1 MYGIFLGK
9 TDKFEPSITHFLIFE
24 LTRANLISLN
34 SIPEKWASE
43 LNKHINGELYLMGY
57 AYYVLENQQNSLIAS
72 THRFYPRYSIG
83 RKETSGI
90 AIPIEA
96 IMVENLITQGVTH
109 ILNSGT
115 NPISGPKRMAQ
126 LKRMELESSLE
137 DPVSAEFYLSKL
149 YRAME
154 NLSQ

>member
-9 TDKFEPSITHFLIFE
+9 TGKFEPSITHFQTFE
-24 LTRANLISLN
+24 LTRANLVSLN

-43 LNKHINGELYLMGY
+43 LNKYINDELYLMGY
-57 AYYVLENQQNSLIAS
+57 AYYILENQQNSLIAS
-72 THRFYPRYSIG
+72 THRFYPRKWIAH
-83 RKETSGI
+83 KETSGI

-96 IMVENLITQGVTH
+96 KLVENLIIQGVTH

-115 NPISGPKRMAQ
+115 NPISGPTRMAQ

-137 DPVSAEFYLSKL
+137 EPVSAEFYLTKL
-149 YRAME
+149 HRAME
-154 NLSQ
+154 KLSQ